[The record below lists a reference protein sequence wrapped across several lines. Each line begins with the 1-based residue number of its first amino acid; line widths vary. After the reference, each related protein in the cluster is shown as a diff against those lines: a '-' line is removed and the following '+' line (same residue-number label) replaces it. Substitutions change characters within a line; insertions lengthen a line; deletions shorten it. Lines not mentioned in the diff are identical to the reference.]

1 MWVNILPD
9 FFLHNMLCY
18 VYSSC
23 YSSCSYCTRSFRSV
37 HDSSPAV
44 KFEQNTY
51 GFVKTWLSPW
61 PFKFK
66 HYAPHYQS
74 IPISRYAHS
83 MQVNNKHALH
93 CPLGNYFPDLIKRC
107 SKWGEKMKG
116 MRSLGEK
123 KKILWRRLN
132 TGNLIKILQRL
143 VKSAQGFAAP
153 YESGRL
159 HPKLEEN
166 DSDDALWPQPRAS
179 GNVGTRT
186 SRFRWVQTSE
196 PHTKLHFYL

>member
-1 MWVNILPD
+1 
-9 FFLHNMLCY
+9 MLCY

-23 YSSCSYCTRSFRSV
+23 YSSCSYCTHSFRSV

-44 KFEQNTY
+44 EFEQNTY
-51 GFVKTWLSPW
+51 GFVKTWLFPW

-66 HYAPHYQS
+66 HYAPHYHS

-116 MRSLGEK
+116 VRSLGEK
-123 KKILWRRLN
+123 KKNFMTKIKHRKFDQNSTEVGKICPGFCCSLRIRTSTPKAGGEWLRRCPL
-132 TGNLIKILQRL
+132 T
-143 VKSAQGFAAP
+143 P
-153 YESGRL
+153 
-159 HPKLEEN
+159 
-166 DSDDALWPQPRAS
+166 AS
-179 GNVGTRT
+179 GLWERRHQNQP
-186 SRFRWVQTSE
+186 VQMSSDFWTA
-196 PHTKLHFYL
+196 H